1 MGVPSDLRTLV
12 VHGLRLKGVTEPG
25 PLASHL
31 GIDEARTAELLD
43 HVAAEGLA
51 RYRDGRFS
59 GYSLTPEGRRALVVL
74 LAHELDAAGLRGAVE
89 QCYERFRSLNPELLE
104 ICTRWQLRE
113 IDGEPVMNDHTDGD
127 HDSAVVEELVALH
140 ERAEPLLADLGGLLD
155 RFARY
160 GPALRDALAR
170 LRAGDLDAFTKPV
183 VPSYHTVWF
192 ELHEDLLATLG
203 IDRSAEVQ
211 PS

>member
-12 VHGLRLKGVTEPG
+12 VHGLRLKGVTEAG
-25 PLASHL
+25 PLASVL
-31 GIDEARTAELLD
+31 GIDEARTAQLLEE
-43 HVAAEGLA
+43 VAAEGLA

-59 GYSLTPEGRRALVVL
+59 GYSLTPEGRHALAAL
-74 LAHELDAAGLRGAVE
+74 LAQELDAAGLRGAVE
-89 QCYERFRSLNPELLE
+89 VCYERFRDLNPELLE

-113 IDGEPVMNDHTDGD
+113 VDGEPVINDHADAA
-127 HDSAVVEELVALH
+127 HDAAAIEQLVDLH
-140 ERAEPLLADLGGLLD
+140 HRSEPLLADLADLLD

-160 GPALRDALAR
+160 GPALRGALAR
-170 LRAGDLDAFTKPV
+170 LQAGDLDAFTKPV

>member
-1 MGVPSDLRTLV
+1 MLFSKIVPNC
-12 VHGLRLKGVTEPG
+12 KK
-25 PLASHL
+25 L
-31 GIDEARTAELLD
+31 GLLD
-43 HVAAEGLA
+43 AGDGWLRQSSPRSASSSSRTGPTPA
-51 RYRDGRFS
+51 RSTRCGRFS
-59 GYSLTPEGRRALVVL
+59 GYSLTPEGRHALAAL
-74 LAHELDAAGLRGAVE
+74 LAQELDAAGLRGAVE
-89 QCYERFRSLNPELLE
+89 VCYERFRDLNPELLE

-113 IDGEPVMNDHTDGD
+113 VDGEPVINDHADAA
-127 HDSAVVEELVALH
+127 HDAAAIEQLVDLH
-140 ERAEPLLADLGGLLD
+140 HRSEPLLADLADLLD

-160 GPALRDALAR
+160 GPALRGALAR
-170 LRAGDLDAFTKPV
+170 LQAGDLDAFTKPV

>member
-1 MGVPSDLRTLV
+1 MGVPSDPRTLV

-31 GIDEARTAELLD
+31 GLDEARTAGLLEQ
-43 HVAAEGLA
+43 VAIEGLA
-51 RYRDGRFS
+51 QYRDGRFS
-59 GYSLTPEGRRALVVL
+59 GYSLTPEGRRALSAL
-74 LAHELDAAGLRGAVE
+74 LAEELDATGLRGAAE
-89 QCYERFRSLNPELLE
+89 RCYERFRALNPELLE
-104 ICTRWQLRE
+104 VCTRWQLRE
-113 IDGEPVMNDHTDGD
+113 IDGQPVMNDHTDAD
-127 HDSAVVEELVALH
+127 HDAAVVAELGGLH
-140 ERAEPLLADLGGLLD
+140 ERAEPLLADLAGLLD